1 MKNMKL
7 SMVPSYE
14 SMFSGRNFRRFH
26 KSSHTLFRGGPIFE
40 EESRFLE
47 GEWVKFEGKVAVI
60 SSVELET
67 LSSSRYTMTLH
78 MSNFVIFGSI
88 AIFKSLTALL
98 VIVHISK
105 FVLQVHD
112 LF

>member
-1 MKNMKL
+1 MISPIEVLVKKENVSRK
-7 SMVPSYE
+7 
-14 SMFSGRNFRRFH
+14 FSHLLLTNRTIS
-26 KSSHTLFRGGPIFE
+26 K